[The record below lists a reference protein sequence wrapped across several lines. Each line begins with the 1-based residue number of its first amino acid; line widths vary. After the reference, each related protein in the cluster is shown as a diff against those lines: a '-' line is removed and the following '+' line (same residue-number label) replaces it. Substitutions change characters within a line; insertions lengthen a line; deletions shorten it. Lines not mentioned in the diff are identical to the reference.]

1 MRVIAGRYRRRQLK
15 APAWEGLR
23 PTSDRLKQTLFDILA
38 TCVRG
43 ARVLDGFAGSG
54 ALGIEALSRGAAE
67 VVFVDRD
74 ARAIA
79 LVAAN
84 LAQCGVTS
92 GYVMIRDDF
101 QGGLRQ
107 LPVGARF
114 DLILLDPPYET
125 DVADLLA
132 TAAGRLAVDGT
143 LVLEHATRRP
153 APERVGRLACL
164 RRLVAGD
171 SGLAFYRET
180 PAGSGDAVL
189 DAGDRR
195 ESGAGDTGMPASDR
209 TPGDRITASEDT
221 TEDS

>member
-38 TCVRG
+38 TRVPG

-67 VVFVDRD
+67 VVFVDHD

-101 QGGLRQ
+101 RGGLRQ
-107 LPVGARF
+107 LPAGQRF
-114 DLILLDPPYET
+114 ELILLDPPYET
-125 DVADLLA
+125 DVADLLV
-132 TAAGRLAVDGT
+132 TVAGWLAVDGT
-143 LVLEHATRRP
+143 LVLEHAKRRP
-153 APERVGRLACL
+153 APDRAGRLTCL

-171 SGLAFYRET
+171 SGLALYGKT
-180 PAGSGDAVL
+180 PAGSGD
-189 DAGDRR
+189 
-195 ESGAGDTGMPASDR
+195 
-209 TPGDRITASEDT
+209 T

>member
-15 APAWEGLR
+15 APAWAGLR

-38 TCVRG
+38 TRVPG

-101 QGGLRQ
+101 FGGLRQ
-107 LPVGARF
+107 LPAGQRF
-114 DLILLDPPYET
+114 ELILLDPPYEA
-125 DVADLLA
+125 DVADLLVMV
-132 TAAGRLAVDGT
+132 AGRLAVDGT
-143 LVLEHATRRP
+143 LVLEHAKRRP
-153 APERVGRLACL
+153 APARAGKLASV

-171 SGLAFYRET
+171 SGLTFYREA
-180 PAGSGDAVL
+180 PAGTGDAMP
-189 DAGDRR
+189 DDGDIWRPRSQQTRGDRVTG
-195 ESGAGDTGMPASDR
+195 SG
-209 TPGDRITASEDT
+209 DT